1 VPRPKKQVLKARK
14 DGRYCCKYKGIQF
27 MGNSS
32 DEALAARDEYKRR
45 EAEGQRIGQH
55 VTLGAYAAEWLPVHK
70 AGVKQ
75 TTYNGYVSILEA
87 VIAPAA
93 AVPLDQLSTDDIARL
108 YSRLNGKS
116 ASYIH
121 KAKNLLTAILDSA
134 TDAGYMRKNPCRAQS
149 VKPPKGTKGTH
160 RAITDEEKR
169 LILST
174 PHRMQLAALFMLF
187 CGLRRGEA
195 LAVEASDISGDML
208 TVSRAVA
215 FVGNRPVVSTPKTEA
230 GIRSVPVPP
239 ILRPFLSDLKGFAV
253 TSANGSIMS
262 ETAFQR
268 GWKSFL
274 HALSIA
280 AGHPVSIRA
289 HDLRHTYCT
298 MLRDAGVDI
307 HQAIIWMGHA
317 DEKMILRIYDHPGRT
332 REEEAKTRL
341 NFAFGM
347 QNGMQNQ
354 DGPAEIL
361 YL

>member
-1 VPRPKKQVLKARK
+1 MPRQKKQVLKQRA
-14 DGRYCCKYKGIQF
+14 DGRYCCKYHGIQF
-27 MGNSS
+27 MGNTS
-32 DEALAARDEYKRR
+32 DEAIALRDAYKRQ
-45 EAEGQRIGQH
+45 EAEGQRMGQC
-55 VTLGAYAAEWLPVHK
+55 VTLGEYAIEWLPVHK

-75 TTYNGYVSILEA
+75 STYNGYASILEA
-87 VIAPAA
+87 IITPAA
-93 AVPLDQLSTDDIARL
+93 GIQLDQLSTDDIARL

-121 KAKNLLTAILDSA
+121 KAKILLTAILDSA

-149 VKPPKGTKGTH
+149 IKPPKGTRGTH

-174 PHRMQLAALFMLF
+174 PHRMQLAALLMLF
-187 CGLRRGEA
+187 CGLRRGEVLA
-195 LAVEASDISGDML
+195 LKASDISGDML
-208 TVSRAVA
+208 TVSRAVSFA
-215 FVGNRPVVSTPKTEA
+215 GNKPIVSAPKTEA

-239 ILRPFLSDLKGFAV
+239 ILRPFLADLRGLAV
-253 TSANGSIMS
+253 TGANGSLMT

-268 GWKSFL
+268 GWESFL
-274 HALSIA
+274 HALSEA
-280 AGHPVSIRA
+280 AGHPVLIRA

-341 NFAFGM
+341 YFVFGM

-354 DGPAEIL
+354 DDPAKTL
-361 YL
+361 YS